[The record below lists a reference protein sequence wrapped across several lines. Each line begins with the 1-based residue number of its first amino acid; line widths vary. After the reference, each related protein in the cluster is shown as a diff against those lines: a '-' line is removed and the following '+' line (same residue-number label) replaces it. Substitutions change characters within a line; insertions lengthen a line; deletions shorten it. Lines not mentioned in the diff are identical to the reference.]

1 MTYDCHMFDI
11 LNALLFSHDK
21 LQRHHRRHDHK
32 DYCQNWQNRY
42 LRIVYIENSKPVKV
56 YGHMS
61 HTT

>member
-32 DYCQNWQNRY
+32 DYCQDWQNRY
-42 LRIVYIENSKPVKV
+42 LRIVYIEILNP
-56 YGHMS
+56 
-61 HTT
+61 